1 MRKARREVAK
11 RLYEVAEGQ
20 QGFFTTKQAKA
31 AGFAENTHPYHV
43 QAGNWIREH
52 RGIYRLASFPRDE
65 RPDLMLW
72 SLWSRNRGEV
82 AQGVYSHQTAL
93 SLHDLS
99 DVMPAKL
106 HITVPRRFRRNS
118 EIPRVLVLHF
128 ADLPESDLGVAHGV
142 RVTRPMRTILDLLAG
157 GEVPPAILRQ
167 ALREGLR
174 RGVIRRIEIAVARKH
189 LADSKQLR
197 TLFRKWPADEV
208 QHWNY
213 CDGVSIKLSRRPECL
228 D

>member
-1 MRKARREVAK
+1 MARGRKEAAK
-11 RLYEVAEGQ
+11 RLYEIAEDQ

-52 RGIYRLASFPRDE
+52 RGIYRLASFPRGE

-72 SLWSRNRGEV
+72 SLWSRNRGEA

-99 DVMPAKL
+99 EVMPAKL
-106 HITVPRRFRRNS
+106 HMTVPRRFRRNS
-118 EIPRVLVLHF
+118 EIPRVLLLHF
-128 ADLPESDLGVAHGV
+128 ADLPQRDIGVAYGV
-142 RVTRPMRTILDLLAG
+142 RVTRPMRTILDLLVE
-157 GEVPPAILRQ
+157 GEVPPSTLRQ

-174 RGVIRRIEIAVARKH
+174 RGLIRRTEVAEAKRH
-189 LADSKQLR
+189 LHGSKRARVFLQ
-197 TLFRKWPADEV
+197 KVAA
-208 QHWNY
+208 
-213 CDGVSIKLSRRPECL
+213 
-228 D
+228 

>member
-1 MRKARREVAK
+1 MRKERKETAK
-11 RLYEVAEGQ
+11 RLYEIAEGQ

-52 RGIYRLASFPRDE
+52 RGIYRLASFPRGE

-72 SLWSRNRGEV
+72 SLWSRNRGEAV
-82 AQGVYSHQTAL
+82 QGVYSHQTAL

-106 HITVPRRFRRNS
+106 HMTVPRSFRRNS
-118 EIPRVLVLHF
+118 EIPRALVLYL
-128 ADLPESDLGVAHGV
+128 ADLPHNEIGDAKGV
-142 RVTRPMRTILDLLAG
+142 RVTKPMRTIVDLLESG
-157 GEVPPAILRQ
+157 DVPPATLRQ

-174 RGVIRRIEIAVARKH
+174 RGLIRRSEIAEARKH
-189 LADSKQLR
+189 FPDSKQLR
-197 TLFRKWPADEV
+197 TFLQRVAA
-208 QHWNY
+208 
-213 CDGVSIKLSRRPECL
+213 
-228 D
+228 